1 MLVYIQNRS
10 LPMTAPISRPI
21 PSLTQAL
28 MFAAQ
33 KHTDQRRKGARAE
46 PYINHLIDVVD
57 ILARHTGGQ
66 DATLLLAGALHDTI
80 EDTGTTHEELKRA
93 FDENVADIVQECS
106 DDKSLPK
113 QERKRL
119 QAEHAPHKSPRARMV
134 KIADKIS
141 NLKSILLS
149 PPPDWDDSRK
159 LEYFNWSKSVVDG
172 CRGLNAGLEREFDD
186 LHKLG
191 SVKFGPKVA

>member
-1 MLVYIQNRS
+1 
-10 LPMTAPISRPI
+10 MTDHTHGPVPR
-21 PSLTQAL
+21 LTSAL

-33 KHTDQRRKGARAE
+33 KHTDQRRKGDRQE

-57 ILARHTGGQ
+57 TLARHTGGA
-66 DATLLLAGALHDTI
+66 DMDLLMAGALHDTI
-80 EDTGTTHEELKRA
+80 EDTDTTYEELKRA
-93 FDENVADIVQECS
+93 FGENVADIVRECT

-119 QAEHAPHKSPRARMV
+119 QAENAPHKSEHARMV
-134 KIADKIS
+134 KMADKIS

-149 PPPDWDDSRK
+149 PPPDWDDVRK

-172 CRGLNAGLEREFDD
+172 CRGVNAGLEKEFDD

-191 SVKFGPKVA
+191 TVKFSTPAP